1 MTTIS
6 LSATDTLLDLLPGR
20 PAPRKSPQ
28 WAAPE
33 AGAAG
38 TAASAPSGL
47 RLLPRAWRDALAHR
61 ARQRELE
68 RAFERLSGTSANLLA
83 DVGMVETVEV
93 ARPVPAWTWTRA
105 LPAPG
110 ASPGGTQ
117 SRMPGRMALSRSR
130 RRLGELDDRLL
141 ADVGLSRW
149 QADEEV
155 RRPAW
160 DAPAAWLR

>member
-20 PAPRKSPQ
+20 LAPRKSPQ
-28 WAAPE
+28 HAATE
-33 AGAAG
+33 AAAAG

-47 RLLPRAWRDALAHR
+47 RLLPRAWREALVHR

-68 RAFERLSGTSANLLA
+68 RAFERLSETSAHLLA
-83 DVGMVETVEV
+83 DVGMVETAEA
-93 ARPVPAWTWTRA
+93 ARPIPARTWTRA

-110 ASPGGTQ
+110 ESPAGAQ
-117 SRMPGRMALSRSR
+117 SHALGQKALSRSR
-130 RRLGELDDRLL
+130 RRLGEMDDHLL
-141 ADVGLSRW
+141 ADVGLGRW
-149 QADEEV
+149 QAGEEV